1 MIITIVE
8 IKITIDGINR
18 KINTI
23 EKNELVSFKI
33 RLINGLKIKQQKNK
47 EIKEIKVFFFFNYL
61 LSR

>member
-47 EIKEIKVFFFFNYL
+47 EIKEIKVSFFF
-61 LSR
+61 